1 MFKKIIHKYFAL
13 EEIKELGRECSHY
26 ILKLFY
32 FSTEA
37 DPEHAG
43 RICPLPFFF
52 FLSKAKTFGENL
64 CKISLSIY
72 T

>member
-37 DPEHAG
+37 DPEHTG

-52 FLSKAKTFGENL
+52 CLRLKHLEKTCAKL
-64 CKISLSIY
+64 VYPSILE
-72 T
+72 